1 MDGPLQISSKGRI
14 YKMNIDEQIE
24 RELACIDDL
33 TDVIKL
39 HVKAGRINIAKQL
52 ERDLHNSL
60 DQLEKLHKRKELWAT
75 VADLNQRGILVQVVK
90 KLAHQA

>member
-1 MDGPLQISSKGRI
+1 
-14 YKMNIDEQIE
+14 MNIDEQIE
-24 RELACIDDL
+24 REIRCIEDL

-39 HVKAGRINIAKQL
+39 HVKSGRINIAKQL

-60 DQLEKLHKRKELWAT
+60 EQLEKLHKRKELWAT

>member
-1 MDGPLQISSKGRI
+1 MYRRSNRCNQTTRKS
-14 YKMNIDEQIE
+14 
-24 RELACIDDL
+24 
-33 TDVIKL
+33 
-39 HVKAGRINIAKQL
+39 GRINIAKQL

-60 DQLEKLHKRKELWAT
+60 EQLEKLHKRKELWAT

>member
-1 MDGPLQISSKGRI
+1 
-14 YKMNIDEQIE
+14 MNIDEQIE
-24 RELACIDDL
+24 REIRCIDDL
-33 TDVIKL
+33 TEVIKL
-39 HVKAGRINIAKQL
+39 HVKSGRINIAKQL

>member
-1 MDGPLQISSKGRI
+1 LDALEKLNQQIS
-14 YKMNIDEQIE
+14 
-24 RELACIDDL
+24 RELTCIDDL

-60 DQLEKLHKRKELWAT
+60 KQLEKLHERKRLWAT
-75 VADLNQRGILVQVVK
+75 VEQLNKNGVLAKVVDK
-90 KLAHQA
+90 VVEMA

>member
-1 MDGPLQISSKGRI
+1 
-14 YKMNIDEQIE
+14 MNIDEQIE
-24 RELACIDDL
+24 RELTCIDDL

-60 DQLEKLHKRKELWAT
+60 DQLEKLHKKKELWAT

>member
-1 MDGPLQISSKGRI
+1 LDALEKLNQQIS
-14 YKMNIDEQIE
+14 
-24 RELACIDDL
+24 RELTCIDDL

-39 HVKAGRINIAKQL
+39 HVKSGRINIAKQL

-60 DQLEKLHKRKELWAT
+60 EQLEKLHKKKELWAT

>member
-1 MDGPLQISSKGRI
+1 
-14 YKMNIDEQIE
+14 MNIDEQIE
-24 RELACIDDL
+24 RELACIEDL
-33 TDVIKL
+33 TVEIRMLARKGQL
-39 HVKAGRINIAKQL
+39 NIAKQL

-60 DQLEKLHKRKELWAT
+60 NQLEKLHKKKELWTT

>member
-1 MDGPLQISSKGRI
+1 
-14 YKMNIDEQIE
+14 MNIDEQIE
-24 RELACIDDL
+24 REIRCIDDL
-33 TDVIKL
+33 TAVIKL

-60 DQLEKLHKRKELWAT
+60 EQLEKLHKKKELWAT

>member
-1 MDGPLQISSKGRI
+1 
-14 YKMNIDEQIE
+14 MNIDEQIE
-24 RELACIDDL
+24 RELIRIDDL

-39 HVKAGRINIAKQL
+39 HAKAGRINIAKQL

-60 DQLEKLHKRKELWAT
+60 TQLEKLHKKKELWTT
-75 VADLNQRGILVQVVK
+75 VANLNQRGILVQVVK

>member
-1 MDGPLQISSKGRI
+1 MDALGKLNQQI
-14 YKMNIDEQIE
+14 N
-24 RELACIDDL
+24 RELTCIDDL

-60 DQLEKLHKRKELWAT
+60 DQLEKLHKKKELWAT
-75 VADLNQRGILVQVVK
+75 VADLNKRGILVQVVK

>member
-1 MDGPLQISSKGRI
+1 
-14 YKMNIDEQIE
+14 MNIDEQIE
-24 RELACIDDL
+24 RELTCIDDL

-60 DQLEKLHKRKELWAT
+60 DQLEKLHKKKELWTT

>member
-1 MDGPLQISSKGRI
+1 MDAIEKLNQQIK
-14 YKMNIDEQIE
+14 
-24 RELACIDDL
+24 REVACIDDL

-60 DQLEKLHKRKELWAT
+60 NQLEILHRQKELWSAVET
-75 VADLNQRGILVQVVK
+75 LNSQGTLQKAVEEY
-90 KLAHQA
+90 AHQT

>member
-1 MDGPLQISSKGRI
+1 
-14 YKMNIDEQIE
+14 MNIDEQIE
-24 RELACIDDL
+24 RVLTCIDDL

-39 HVKAGRINIAKQL
+39 HAKAGRINIAKQL

-60 DQLEKLHKRKELWAT
+60 TQLEKLHKKKELWTT

>member
-1 MDGPLQISSKGRI
+1 MDALEKLNQQI
-14 YKMNIDEQIE
+14 N
-24 RELACIDDL
+24 RELTCIDDL

>member
-1 MDGPLQISSKGRI
+1 MIE
-14 YKMNIDEQIE
+14 IDEKIE
-24 RELACIDDL
+24 RELTCIDDL

-39 HVKAGRINIAKQL
+39 HAKAGRINIAKQL

-60 DQLEKLHKRKELWAT
+60 TQLEKLLKKKELWTT

>member
-1 MDGPLQISSKGRI
+1 MDALEKLNQQI
-14 YKMNIDEQIE
+14 N
-24 RELACIDDL
+24 RELTCIEDL

-60 DQLEKLHKRKELWAT
+60 DQLEKHYRRKELWSI
-75 VADLNQRGILVQVVK
+75 ADGLNLQGKKAKVVK
-90 KLAHQA
+90 KVVEMA

>member
-1 MDGPLQISSKGRI
+1 
-14 YKMNIDEQIE
+14 MNIDEQIE

-60 DQLEKLHKRKELWAT
+60 IQLEKLHKRKELWAT

-90 KLAHQA
+90 KLAHQG

>member
-1 MDGPLQISSKGRI
+1 MDALEKLNYQI
-14 YKMNIDEQIE
+14 N
-24 RELACIDDL
+24 RELTCIEDL

-60 DQLEKLHKRKELWAT
+60 NQLEKLYKKKELWAT

>member
-1 MDGPLQISSKGRI
+1 
-14 YKMNIDEQIE
+14 MNIDEQIE
-24 RELACIDDL
+24 REIRCIDDL

-60 DQLEKLHKRKELWAT
+60 EQLEKLHKRKELWAT

-90 KLAHQA
+90 KLAHQG

>member
-1 MDGPLQISSKGRI
+1 
-14 YKMNIDEQIE
+14 MNIDEQIE
-24 RELACIDDL
+24 RENRRIEDLAIEIVML
-33 TDVIKL
+33 ARKGETD
-39 HVKAGRINIAKQL
+39 IAKQL

-60 DQLEKLHKRKELWAT
+60 DQLEKLHKKKELWTT

>member
-1 MDGPLQISSKGRI
+1 
-14 YKMNIDEQIE
+14 MNIDEQIE

>member
-1 MDGPLQISSKGRI
+1 
-14 YKMNIDEQIE
+14 MNIVEQIE
-24 RELACIDDL
+24 REIRCIEDL

>member
-1 MDGPLQISSKGRI
+1 
-14 YKMNIDEQIE
+14 MNIDEQIE
-24 RELACIDDL
+24 RELTCIDDL

-39 HVKAGRINIAKQL
+39 HAKAGRINIAKQL
-52 ERDLHNSL
+52 EQDLHNSL
-60 DQLEKLHKRKELWAT
+60 TQLEKLHKKKELWTT

>member
-1 MDGPLQISSKGRI
+1 
-14 YKMNIDEQIE
+14 MNIDEQIE
-24 RELACIDDL
+24 LEIRCIEDL
-33 TDVIKL
+33 TDVINL

-60 DQLEKLHKRKELWAT
+60 EQLEKLHKRKELWTT

-90 KLAHQA
+90 KLAYQA

>member
-1 MDGPLQISSKGRI
+1 
-14 YKMNIDEQIE
+14 MNIDEQIE
-24 RELACIDDL
+24 RELTCIDAL

-39 HVKAGRINIAKQL
+39 HAKAGRINIAKQL

-60 DQLEKLHKRKELWAT
+60 DQLEKLHKKKELWTT

>member
-1 MDGPLQISSKGRI
+1 
-14 YKMNIDEQIE
+14 MNIDEQIE

-60 DQLEKLHKRKELWAT
+60 IQLEKLHKKKELWAT

>member
-1 MDGPLQISSKGRI
+1 
-14 YKMNIDEQIE
+14 MNIDEQIE
-24 RELACIDDL
+24 RELTCIDDL

-60 DQLEKLHKRKELWAT
+60 IQLEKLHKKKELWAT